1 MHWSDGTTGTIGT
14 SGTVFFYLKG
24 DSMTPDKAYQPKQFK
39 LAGLSGISDQ
49 TLDMHFKFY
58 EGYVKETNREH
69 SG

>member
-1 MHWSDGTTGTIGT
+1 
-14 SGTVFFYLKG
+14 
-24 DSMTPDKAYQPKQFK
+24 MTPDKAYQPKQFK
-39 LAGLSGISDQ
+39 LAGLTGISDQ